1 MPSSHRILHRSTLN
15 LPQTPTVILPLTR
28 KEPPTSPTSSR
39 SVPRTAPDQ
48 SYRAHPPSIAIPGT
62 VPGTPHF
69 TNPILLRT
77 PPSARHVVSGPYPPP
92 SPFPAPCPDS
102 ASPSQDQHV
111 ARPLLPSLPSSVRY
125 MPPGGLSLRGY
136 CVYPRQRRASPRT
149 PPPRSTRLHIIA
161 GAKHGPNTDKASLG
175 SSVPCGG
182 ASSPV
187 RRLPPPPCDRPR
199 PCLRPGSGKAP
210 SHCWSAGRRVRR
222 TCLRSPRHSPTW
234 TTGDSRRASWL
245 EPSCWY
251 PTRLVVA
258 PVCWQELNVGHRV
271 PCLHEELH
279 AKSETSCR
287 SCHR

>member
-1 MPSSHRILHRSTLN
+1 MPSSHRIPHRSTLN

-28 KEPPTSPTSSR
+28 KEPPASPTSSR
-39 SVPRTAPDQ
+39 SVPRAAPDT
-48 SYRAHPPSIAIPGT
+48 SYRAH
-62 VPGTPHF
+62 TPLHRHSRRRA
-69 TNPILLRT
+69 RT
-77 PPSARHVVSGPYPPP
+77 RHPPP
-92 SPFPAPCPDS
+92 RINMSRDRCCRRS
-102 ASPSQDQHV
+102 
-111 ARPLLPSLPSSVRY
+111 PSSVRY
-125 MPPGGLSLRGY
+125 MPPGGLSLRGH

-161 GAKHGPNTDKASLG
+161 DAKHGPNTDKASLG
-175 SSVPCGG
+175 PSVPCGG

-187 RRLPPPPCDRPR
+187 RRLPPPCDRPR

-245 EPSCWY
+245 EPSCWH

-279 AKSETSCR
+279 ANLKHHVDHVIGSQPETFHRRRLIPRCLCR
-287 SCHR
+287 HYAE